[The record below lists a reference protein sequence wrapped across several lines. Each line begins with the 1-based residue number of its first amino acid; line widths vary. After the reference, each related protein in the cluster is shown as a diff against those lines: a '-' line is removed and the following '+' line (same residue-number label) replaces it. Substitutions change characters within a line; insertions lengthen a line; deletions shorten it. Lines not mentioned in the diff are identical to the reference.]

1 MQKTGRYRKHSRKRH
16 PTRRAI
22 TGPTGV
28 RLAENAQRLHP
39 FSEVRGPSTNFSG
52 AERQQKAL
60 QTPRAAST
68 FGRIP
73 RGHDRKF
80 DLTLDAALSGST
92 TTSKRAR
99 ITSTKSASSRGRGG
113 GRNGVFCTWG
123 PIREGSLSGYLSF
136 LKIFPTCIYLRKFV

>member
-1 MQKTGRYRKHSRKRH
+1 MQKTGRHRKHSRERH

-39 FSEVRGPSTNFSG
+39 FGEVRGPSTNFSG
-52 AERQQKAL
+52 AKRQQEAL
-60 QTPRAAST
+60 QTSRAAST

-80 DLTLDAALSGST
+80 DLTLDAALCGPT
-92 TTSKRAR
+92 TTLKKFTF
-99 ITSTKSASSRGRGG
+99 TSTKAPVPAEGVEGGTAFSARPHEDYHHTDSVLSSPKRMCRGRS
-113 GRNGVFCTWG
+113 
-123 PIREGSLSGYLSF
+123 IR
-136 LKIFPTCIYLRKFV
+136 